1 MNISYCPTIAVCSPN
16 PSSWRWYEADTIG
29 CARWLF
35 YSDLPQSFL
44 EKAIKKPSLSR
55 IRATVRC
62 VEEAKLQRADAVVAH
77 SVATT
82 LWTSAAMRW
91 LKADMP
97 LIAYS
102 FNMPKLYKD
111 LRFYNMRKVLT
122 NVRRF
127 VVHSQF
133 ERQQYSRYLQVPID
147 RFDVVRWGVEV
158 PNLENYDPPLFDGSY
173 ICAIGK
179 DRRDYGTLV
188 RAMEKLPHLKL
199 VIVAHPYN
207 LTGINIPSNVEVLYH
222 IPLHQAMN
230 ILKYSQFMAL
240 PLDGEDVACG
250 HITLVWSMLYR
261 KAFVATKSA
270 GITDYIPDKYDA
282 PQIAAFD
289 VDGWV
294 NALREMAD
302 DLQLRQRCEDMGAPF
317 ARIHCSH
324 EAALKGCCEVL
335 RKEGLTINL
344 EF

>member
-1 MNISYCPTIAVCSPN
+1 MVTP
-16 PSSWRWYEADTIG
+16 
-29 CARWLF
+29 
-35 YSDLPQSFL
+35 
-44 EKAIKKPSLSR
+44 
-55 IRATVRC
+55 
-62 VEEAKLQRADAVVAH
+62 
-77 SVATT
+77 
-82 LWTSAAMRW
+82 
-91 LKADMP
+91 
-97 LIAYS
+97 
-102 FNMPKLYKD
+102 
-111 LRFYNMRKVLT
+111 
-122 NVRRF
+122 VRRF

-133 ERQQYSRYLQVPID
+133 ERQQYSKYLQLPIE
-147 RFDVVRWGVEV
+147 RFDVVRWGVQV
-158 PNLENYDPPLFDGSY
+158 PNIENYEPPLIDGSY

-188 RAMEKLPHLKL
+188 RAMEKLRHLKL
-199 VIVAHPYN
+199 VIVAKPYN
-207 LTGINIPSNVEVLYH
+207 LAGIDIPNNVKVLYD

-240 PLDGEDVACG
+240 PLDGEDVPCG

-270 GITDYIPDKYDA
+270 GITDYIPDNYNA
-282 PQIAAFD
+282 PEVAAFD

-302 DLQLRQRCEDMGAPF
+302 NLQRRQRCEDLGDRF
-317 ARIHCSH
+317 ARMYCSH